1 MTETS
6 RGRAVVVGVEATESG
21 RAAVDWAA
29 EQAARRRV
37 PLRLVRALEWPAGAP
52 RPQHA
57 GEPRHSVNLRT
68 HAGQSAP
75 DKPATLSPP
84 LAHGWGD
91 RFHKAAVTVLDDA
104 SESALQRHPDLE
116 LEAALIDGPPVDV
129 LRAESENAAMVVL
142 GSRHLSSA
150 AELLTTG
157 SVAVPV
163 AAHAHCPV
171 AVVRGAEPADAA
183 TPALVVGVDG
193 SERSEP
199 ALAYAFEE
207 AARRGAIL
215 QAVIVTRP
223 IGFATTAEADQ
234 DARRLLAESLAG
246 WKDKHPDVVVRPQVA
261 HGHAVRALVEASR
274 DTLGLVVG
282 TRGLGGFAGMV
293 LGSVSHGV
301 LHHAA
306 CPVIVV
312 PAPEDGPTTN

>member
-1 MTETS
+1 MTETG
-6 RGRAVVVGVEATESG
+6 RGRTVVVGVEATESG
-21 RAAVDWAA
+21 RLAVDWAA
-29 EQAARRRV
+29 DQAARRRV
-37 PLRLVRALEWPAGAP
+37 PLRLVRALEWPPGAP
-52 RPQHA
+52 RPQHVH
-57 GEPRHSVNLRT
+57 GDH
-68 HAGQSAP
+68 SAP
-75 DKPATLSPP
+75 ETDESSSPP
-84 LAHGWGD
+84 PAHSWGD
-91 RFHKAAVTVLDDA
+91 RFRKASVTMLDEA
-104 SESALQRHPDLE
+104 SASVRRRHPGLE
-116 LEAALIDGPPVDV
+116 LEAALIGGTPVDV
-129 LRAESENAAMVVL
+129 LRAESENAAVIVL

-163 AAHAHCPV
+163 AAHARCPV
-171 AVVRGAEPADAA
+171 AVVRDGEPVGGG

-223 IGFATTAEADQ
+223 VGFATAAEADQ
-234 DARRLLAESLAG
+234 DARRLLAEALAG
-246 WKDKHPDVVVRPQVA
+246 WRDKHPDVVVRPQVA
-261 HGHAVRALVEASR
+261 HGHAVRELVEASR
-274 DTLGLVVG
+274 HSLGLVVG

-312 PAPEDGPTTN
+312 PAP